1 MHHVPFFFL
10 SRFCIDIL
18 WLVAGVAPAAAREQT
33 SGSGYTQTAAT
44 HKYCSTG
51 CSQSWLGD
59 NVCDNKCDNKECG
72 FDAIDCGVTA
82 LWEALPG
89 FGTGVG
95 GSASATAPDGSLPF
109 LRSVLFR
116 ANGGVVVNVSL
127 NDANVYHHAIAS
139 NSTSSLHAAQV
150 GQADPRSGN
159 RSGSV
164 PAVAEAGEGE
174 HGPELAASKSV
185 SVAQLP
191 AKPPDD
197 VGSGHRL
204 SQVSGTGALIFE
216 MAHYENAVYF
226 NLSAH
231 FPPGNSTVEG
241 ASVWNEP
248 DGNMCPGRVEDD
260 VISAVLSQEY
270 KVHVVVCRPTQI
282 TAQCVSEIVRKLL
295 HHCRT
300 FALPGSHC
308 RL

>member
-1 MHHVPFFFL
+1 MVE
-10 SRFCIDIL
+10 
-18 WLVAGVAPAAAREQT
+18 GVAPAAAREQA

-95 GSASATAPDGSLPF
+95 GSTSATARDGSLPF
-109 LRSVLFR
+109 LRSVLFQ
-116 ANGGVVVNVSL
+116 ANGAVVVNVSL
-127 NDANVYHHAIAS
+127 NDADIYPVEP
-139 NSTSSLHAAQV
+139 NSTSLHAAHVEQ
-150 GQADPRSGN
+150 GEFYDGN
-159 RSGSV
+159 SSESILSTSV
-164 PAVAEAGEGE
+164 NAPTVTE
-174 HGPELAASKSV
+174 ASKGQLASELTASPSV
-185 SVAQLP
+185 SAFHLP
-191 AKPPDD
+191 QEPTD
-197 VGSGHRL
+197 VGLVRQSE
-204 SQVSGTGALIFE
+204 VSNTALMFE
-216 MAHYENAVYF
+216 IAHYENAVYF

-241 ASVWNEP
+241 ASVWNAP
-248 DGNMCPGRVEDD
+248 DGNMCPGRMEDD

-270 KVHVVVCRPTQI
+270 KVRMVCQPVRTL
-282 TAQCVSEIVRKLL
+282 CVWHAEAHRCHFFSL
-295 HHCRT
+295 CQ
-300 FALPGSHC
+300 GSHC